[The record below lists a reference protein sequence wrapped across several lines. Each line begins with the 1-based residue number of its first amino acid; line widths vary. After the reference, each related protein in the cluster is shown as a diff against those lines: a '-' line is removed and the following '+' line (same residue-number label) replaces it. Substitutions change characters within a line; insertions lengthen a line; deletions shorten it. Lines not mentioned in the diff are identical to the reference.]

1 MIKALLSLWV
11 SYVALAFITM
21 DVDLFGWEPPLR
33 FCMLVLAV
41 FIFIFNNEFK
51 FITHEDNTPP
61 KRITPTL
68 GDNNE

>member
-21 DVDLFGWEPPLR
+21 DVDLFEWEPPMR
-33 FCMLVLAV
+33 FCMLVMAV
-41 FIFIFNNEFK
+41 LIFVFNQEFK
-51 FITHEDNTPP
+51 FIANEDSTPP

-68 GDNNE
+68 GDKDE